1 MGEHDIAELIELL
14 RYAELE
20 RKDFDLSDEFSAAVY
35 STWYLLDPMSVRGSG
50 AIGSF
55 TPYDKALSREQKKKA
70 IRFTAHSHTNEP
82 QIPSP
87 DDQLIYSAMD
97 STAPET
103 VHFITD
109 RFSCKKIK

>member
-1 MGEHDIAELIELL
+1 MKDSDIAELIELL

-35 STWYLLDPMSVRGSG
+35 SIWHLLDPVSVRGSG
-50 AIGSF
+50 VIGSVS
-55 TPYDKALSREQKKKA
+55 PYDKVLSREKKKKA
-70 IRFTAHSHTNEP
+70 IRFTAHSHANEP
-82 QIPSP
+82 QTPSP
-87 DDQLIYSAMD
+87 DDLLIYSAMD
-97 STAPET
+97 SGT